1 MLLNKGYT
9 FASVVGRTLVP
20 KKSFMKQLVI
30 FPFFCFLWSFGFT
43 QTNVYYPLPT
53 QNTYWREKES
63 GNCSS
68 FCRDYQNF
76 TAGDTLIGG
85 KSYTKI
91 WQSGYMMGTNYY
103 GYCTGI
109 IAWYYSYLYKA
120 IRNDSVNKKVY
131 VFDFFYNTETL
142 LYDFNL
148 QLGDTVPVSFS
159 SGYVSAIDSVLVGSS
174 YHKRFT
180 ISEVNHSLMD
190 QYLIEGIGSTSGL
203 LKLVTFCF
211 ECCSDLGCVKQD
223 GNTIYQRI
231 GPCNIITG
239 TSNKLVPDFS
249 CKISPNPCEGLVKIH
264 FYPQA
269 ENVSLLLYNELGQIV
284 MQKYNLSNEQDIDL
298 ASLKAGFYY
307 YNVRNSNNGNYS
319 GKLFKK

>member
-1 MLLNKGYT
+1 MKQFILLLT
-9 FASVVGRTLVP
+9 FALSV
-20 KKSFMKQLVI
+20 Q
-30 FPFFCFLWSFGFT
+30 FGYS
-43 QTNVYYPLPT
+43 QTNIYFPLPT
-53 QNTYWREKES
+53 QNTIWREYAGGLCGS
-63 GNCSS
+63 YCQ
-68 FCRDYQNF
+68 DYQNF

-91 WQSGYMMGTNYY
+91 WQSGYMIGTNYY

-109 IAWYYSYLYKA
+109 VAWYYSYLYKA

-131 VFDFFYNTETL
+131 VFNFFNNTETL

-159 SGYVSAIDSVLVGSS
+159 SGYVSAIDSVLVGSN

-203 LKLVTFCF
+203 LNRVTFCF
-211 ECCSDLGCVKQD
+211 ECCVDLGCVKQD
-223 GNTIYQRI
+223 GNTIYQWI
-231 GPCNIITG
+231 GPCTIIQG
-239 TSNKLVPDFS
+239 TSNNLVPDFS
-249 CKISPNPCEGLVKIH
+249 CKISPNPCEGFVKLH
-264 FYPQA
+264 FYPQL
-269 ENVSLLLYNELGQIV
+269 ENVSFRLYNELGQILF
-284 MQKYNLSNEQDIDL
+284 QRYNLSNEEVIDL
-298 ASLKAGFYY
+298 SSLKPGFYY
-307 YNVRNSNNGNYS
+307 YNVCNSNKVNYS